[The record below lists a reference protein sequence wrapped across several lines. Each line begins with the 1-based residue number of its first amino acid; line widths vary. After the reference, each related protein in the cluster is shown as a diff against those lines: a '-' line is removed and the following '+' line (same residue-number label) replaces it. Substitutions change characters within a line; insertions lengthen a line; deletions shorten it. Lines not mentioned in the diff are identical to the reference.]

1 MTDDRS
7 LERAARSWI
16 EAGPSR
22 APEHVVEVALDLI
35 ATTPQERDL
44 RVLRRIN
51 MPTYARVAAAA
62 VIGVLAIG
70 GVLFF
75 VGGPGDT
82 NVGGPAPSA
91 RPSNSPSLSVS
102 PRPSQIATVT
112 TRPDGSLPDGPLPA
126 GTYTFQPFASG
137 PGLDSTCMQPPP
149 SGCDDPGPPTSMS
162 VTLTVPDGWVSINT
176 GVWIDDNAP
185 PGGAAL
191 VFNRGAWLFSDPCR
205 KDGGNPDIPVGP
217 TVGDFVDALANHPLL
232 DTTTPVDVT
241 VDGYAGKA
249 LDLQVP
255 EDILPC
261 TVYRPWDP
269 GIYAQ
274 GPGHLWHLRVVDVDG
289 DRVVIQSMEYAGT
302 PSQRRTELEAMVD
315 SIQIEP

>member
-22 APEHVVEVALDLI
+22 APDHVVAVALDLI
-35 ATTPQERDL
+35 ATTPQERDF

-51 MPTYARVAAAA
+51 MPTYARIATAA

-70 GVLFF
+70 GAFF
-75 VGGPGDT
+75 FIGRAGDT
-82 NVGGPAPSA
+82 NVGAPVPSA
-91 RPSNSPSLSVS
+91 RQSNSPSNSAS
-102 PRPSQIATVT
+102 PSPSETATVT
-112 TRPDGSLPDGPLPA
+112 TLPEGPPPA
-126 GTYTFQPFASG
+126 GTYTYRLFASG
-137 PGLDSTCMQPPP
+137 PGLESTCMQPPQ

-162 VTLTVPDGWVSINT
+162 VTLTVPDGWDSFGL
-176 GVWIDDNAP
+176 GVWIDENAP

-191 VFNRGAWLFSDPCR
+191 GLNRGAWLFSDPCR
-205 KDGGNPDIPVGP
+205 KDAGSPDIPVGP
-217 TVGDFVDALANHPLL
+217 AVDDFVNALADHPLL

-241 VDGYAGKA
+241 VDGYTGKA

-255 EDILPC
+255 EDILVC
-261 TVYRPWDP
+261 TTYRPWEP

-274 GPGHLWHLRVVDVDG
+274 GPGHLWHLRVIDVDG

-302 PSQRRTELEAMVD
+302 PSERRAELEAMVD
-315 SIQIEP
+315 SIKIEP

>member
-22 APEHVVEVALDLI
+22 APDRVVEVALDLI
-35 ATTPQERDL
+35 ATTPQEQDL

-51 MPTYARVAAAA
+51 MSTYARIAAAA

-70 GVLFF
+70 GAFF
-75 VGGPGDT
+75 FIGRAGDS

-91 RPSNSPSLSVS
+91 RPSASQSLSVS
-102 PRPSQIATVT
+102 PSPSQTASVT
-112 TRPDGSLPDGPLPA
+112 TLPEGALQA
-126 GTYTFQPFASG
+126 GTYTYDPFGSG
-137 PGLDSTCMQPPP
+137 PGVDSTCMQPPP
-149 SGCDDPGPPTSMS
+149 SGCEDPGPPTSMK
-162 VTLTVPDGWVSINT
+162 VTLTVPDGWESFGL
-176 GVWIDDNAP
+176 GVWFDSNAP
-185 PGGAAL
+185 PRGAAL
-191 VFNRGAWLFSDPCR
+191 GFNRGAWLFSDPCR
-205 KDGGNPDIPVGP
+205 KDAGNPDIPVGP
-217 TVGDFVDALANHPLL
+217 TVDDFVNALADHPLL

-241 VDGYAGKA
+241 VDGYSGKA

-255 EDILPC
+255 EDILVC
-261 TVYRPWDP
+261 TIYRPWDP

-289 DRVVIQSMEYAGT
+289 HRVVIQSMEYAGT
-302 PSQRRTELEAMVD
+302 DSQRRAELEAMVD

>member
-22 APEHVVEVALDLI
+22 APERVVEVALDLI
-35 ATTPQERDL
+35 ATTPQEQDL

-51 MPTYARVAAAA
+51 MPTYARIAAAA

-70 GVLFF
+70 GAFF
-75 VGGPGDT
+75 FIGRTGDT
-82 NVGGPAPSA
+82 NVGGSAPSA
-91 RPSNSPSLSVS
+91 RPSNSPWLSAS
-102 PRPSQIATVT
+102 PSPSQTATVRT
-112 TRPDGSLPDGPLPA
+112 LPDGPLPA
-126 GTYTFQPFASG
+126 GTYTFQPFGSG
-137 PGLDSTCMQPPP
+137 PSLDHSTCMQQPPQP
-149 SGCDDPGPPTSMS
+149 GCEDPGAPTSMK
-162 VTLTVPDGWVSINT
+162 VTLTVPDGWDSFGL
-176 GVWIDDNAP
+176 GVWIDENAP

-191 VFNRGAWLFSDPCR
+191 GFNRGAWLFSDPCR
-205 KDGGNPDIPVGP
+205 KDEARPDVPVGP
-217 TVGDFVDALANHPLL
+217 TVDDFVNALASHPLL

-241 VDGYAGKA
+241 VDGYPGKA

-255 EDILPC
+255 EDILVC

-289 DRVVIQSMEYAGT
+289 DRVVIQSMEYAET
-302 PSQRRTELEAMVD
+302 DSQRRTELEAMVD

>member
-22 APEHVVEVALDLI
+22 APDRVVEVALDLI

-70 GVLFF
+70 GALFL
-75 VGGPGDT
+75 VGRTGDS

-91 RPSNSPSLSVS
+91 TPAGSLSPS
-102 PRPSQIATVT
+102 PSQTATVST
-112 TRPDGSLPDGPLPA
+112 LPDGPLAA
-126 GTYTFQPFASG
+126 GTYTYQPFGSG
-137 PGLDSTCMQPPP
+137 PGVDSTCMQPPP

-162 VTLTVPDGWVSINT
+162 VTLTVPDGWESFGL
-176 GVWIDDNAP
+176 GVWIDENAP

-191 VFNRGAWLFSDPCR
+191 GFNRGAWLFSDPCR
-205 KDGGNPDIPVGP
+205 KDEGNPDIPVGP
-217 TVGDFVDALANHPLL
+217 AVDDFVDALANHPLL

-249 LDLQVP
+249 LDLNVP
-255 EDILPC
+255 DDILVC
-261 TVYRPWDP
+261 TVYRPWEP

-274 GPGHLWHLRVVDVDG
+274 GPGHLWHLRVIDVDG
-289 DRVVIQSMEYAGT
+289 DRIVIQSMEYADT

>member
-22 APEHVVEVALDLI
+22 APDRVVEVALDLI

-70 GVLFF
+70 GALFL
-75 VGGPGDT
+75 VGRTGDS

-91 RPSNSPSLSVS
+91 TPAGSLSPS
-102 PRPSQIATVT
+102 PSQTATVST
-112 TRPDGSLPDGPLPA
+112 LPDGPLAA
-126 GTYTFQPFASG
+126 GTYTYQPFGSG
-137 PGLDSTCMQPPP
+137 PGVDSTCMQPPP

-162 VTLTVPDGWVSINT
+162 VTLTVPDGWESFGL
-176 GVWIDDNAP
+176 GVWIDENAP

-191 VFNRGAWLFSDPCR
+191 GFNRGAWLFSDPCR
-205 KDGGNPDIPVGP
+205 KDEGDPDIPVGP
-217 TVGDFVDALANHPLL
+217 AVDDFVDALANHPLL

-249 LDLQVP
+249 LDLNVP
-255 EDILPC
+255 DDILVC
-261 TVYRPWDP
+261 TVYRPWEP

-274 GPGHLWHLRVVDVDG
+274 GPGHLWHLRVIDVDG
-289 DRVVIQSMEYAGT
+289 DRVVIQSMEYADT

>member
-22 APEHVVEVALDLI
+22 APDRVVKVALDLI

-70 GVLFF
+70 GALFL
-75 VGGPGDT
+75 VGRTGDS

-91 RPSNSPSLSVS
+91 TPAGSLSPS
-102 PRPSQIATVT
+102 PSQTATVST
-112 TRPDGSLPDGPLPA
+112 LPDGPLAA
-126 GTYTFQPFASG
+126 GTYTYQPFGSG
-137 PGLDSTCMQPPP
+137 PGVDSTCMQPPP
-149 SGCDDPGPPTSMS
+149 PGCDDPGPPASMS
-162 VTLTVPDGWVSINT
+162 VTLTVPDGWESFGL
-176 GVWIDDNAP
+176 GVWIDESAP

-191 VFNRGAWLFSDPCR
+191 GFNRGAWLFSDPCR
-205 KDGGNPDIPVGP
+205 KDEGNPDIPVGP
-217 TVGDFVDALANHPLL
+217 AVDDFVDALANHPLL

-255 EDILPC
+255 DDILVC
-261 TVYRPWDP
+261 TVYRPWEP

-274 GPGHLWHLRVVDVDG
+274 GPGHLWHLRVIDVDG
-289 DRVVIQSMEYAGT
+289 DRVVIQSMEYADT